1 MRIHSVLLALA
12 TSLCTTAAEPSPPAA
27 GKSEAVAVSRE
38 SALDNLLAE
47 RDSIK
52 AFEKAVGVARKS
64 GVSDQA
70 ILEARF
76 LFHVDRREDAMIA
89 AMLPEFLKRRDQFKL
104 EDSAIFAV
112 REDWLAVIEYV
123 QAIDALAKGE
133 KDAFK
138 KHITEAF
145 WLSPSQ
151 ASAFAPH
158 IERMRLDETM
168 RSVKVDFS
176 IKLIP
181 LAPGDPV
188 ALESLIKGKKAL
200 LFHFWSPMSQEC
212 EASMPD
218 FVASAAMLV
227 ASNFAVVSLIPN
239 DAPKLLD
246 DARGM
251 IRPLGDKPPGAWL
264 VDSKENSL
272 GRELRVQ
279 NLPTMVLVSPDG
291 KILFNGDPTDE
302 MFWNALK
309 KIDARVERPDAT
321 KKDSE

>member
-1 MRIHSVLLALA
+1 MRIHSVFLSFAASFA
-12 TSLCTTAAEPSPPAA
+12 TAVAEPSAPAA
-27 GKSEAVAVSRE
+27 ENPAAIAVSRE
-38 SALDNLLAE
+38 TALDNLLAE
-47 RDSIK
+47 RESPK
-52 AFEKAVGVARKS
+52 AFENAAAVARKS

-76 LFHVDRREDAMIA
+76 LFHVDRREDGPIA
-89 AMLPEFLKRRDQFKL
+89 AMLPEFLKRRDSFKL

-112 REDWLAVIEYV
+112 KEDWLAVIEYV

-158 IERMRLDETM
+158 IERMRLDESM
-168 RSVKVDFS
+168 RSVKIDFS
-176 IKLIP
+176 IKLLP

-188 ALESLIKGKKAL
+188 ALETLIQGKKAM

-227 ASNFAVVSLIPN
+227 ASDIAVVSLIPN

-246 DARGM
+246 DARAM
-251 IRPLGDKPPGAWL
+251 IRPLGNKPPGAWL
-264 VDSKENSL
+264 VDSKEKSF
-272 GRELRVQ
+272 GRDLRIQ
-279 NLPTMVLVSPDG
+279 NLPTMVLVSANG

-302 MFWNALK
+302 MFWDALT
-309 KIDARVERPDAT
+309 KIDSRIDRPDAV
-321 KKDSE
+321 KKDAE